1 MIQYP
6 VNPWQSYKKVATQT
20 ASPGQ
25 LVLMLFDGAIR
36 FLEQAQSGFELDD
49 PGEFNLTIHNNVH
62 RAQAI
67 IDELNGSL
75 DMARGG
81 DIAQHLRGLYNY
93 LDRRLDES
101 NRTKTPEGIREC
113 VERLGVLRAAW
124 SEMIAGSPNPKPSLD
139 LAAAAA

>member
-1 MIQYP
+1 VSHYA

-36 FLEQAQSGFELDD
+36 FLEQAEGGFSLDD
-49 PGEFNLTIHNNVH
+49 PGEFNLTINNNIH

-75 DMARGG
+75 DMTRGG
-81 DIAQHLRGLYNY
+81 EISQQLRGLYNY

-101 NRTKTPEGIREC
+101 NRTKTPDGIREC
-113 VERLGVLRAAW
+113 LGRLGVLRTAW
-124 SEMIAGSPNPKPSLD
+124 SEMLAGSPDPAAELT
-139 LAAAAA
+139 AAAA

>member
-1 MIQYP
+1 MTRFA
-6 VNPWQSYKKVATQT
+6 VNPWQSYKKIATQT

-25 LVLMLFDGAIR
+25 LVLMLFDGAVR
-36 FLEQAQSGFELDD
+36 FLEQALVGFNCED
-49 PGEFNLTIHNNVH
+49 PGEFNLTINNNVQ

-67 IDELNGSL
+67 IDELSGSL

-81 DIAQHLRGLYNY
+81 ELSQHLRGLYNY

-113 VERLGVLRAAW
+113 IDRLGALRTSW
-124 SEMIAGSPNPKPSLD
+124 SEMLSGGKGTPQSGIT
-139 LAAAAA
+139 AAAA

>member
-1 MIQYP
+1 VIRYP

-36 FLEQAQSGFELDD
+36 FLEHAQSGFGLED
-49 PGEFNLTIHNNVH
+49 PGEFNLTINNNIH

-81 DIAQHLRGLYNY
+81 DLSQHLRGLYNY

-101 NRTKTPEGIREC
+101 NRTKTPEGVREC
-113 VERLGVLRAAW
+113 LERLNVLRTAW
-124 SEMIAGSPNPKPSLD
+124 SEMLSGAPDPAVELT
-139 LAAAAA
+139 AAA

>member
-1 MIQYP
+1 VIHYA

-36 FLEQAQSGFELDD
+36 FLEQAEVGFGLED
-49 PGEFNLTIHNNVH
+49 PGEFNLTINNNVH

-81 DIAQHLRGLYNY
+81 EISQHLRGLYNY

-113 VERLGVLRAAW
+113 LGRLSVLRTAW
-124 SEMIAGSPNPKPSLD
+124 SEMLAGSPDPGAELT
-139 LAAAAA
+139 AAAA

>member
-1 MIQYP
+1 MIRHP
-6 VNPWQSYKKVATQT
+6 VNPWQSYKKIATQT

-36 FLEQAQSGFELDD
+36 FLEQAQTGFGCED
-49 PGEFNLTIHNNVH
+49 PGEFNLTINNNIL

-67 IDELNGSL
+67 LDELNGSL

-81 DIAQHLRGLYNY
+81 EIAHHLRALYNY

-101 NRTKTPEGIREC
+101 NRTKTQEGLREC
-113 VERLGVLRAAW
+113 LERLNVLRSAW
-124 SEMIAGSPNPKPSLD
+124 AEMLSGSPAPAPAPAFTAV
-139 LAAAAA
+139 AA

>member
-1 MIQYP
+1 MSHYA

-36 FLEQAQSGFELDD
+36 FLEQARSGFELED
-49 PGEFNLTIHNNVH
+49 PGEFNLTINNNVH

-75 DMARGG
+75 DMSQGG
-81 DIAQHLRGLYNY
+81 EISRHLRGLYNY

-113 VERLGVLRAAW
+113 LERLIVLRTAW
-124 SEMIAGSPNPKPSLD
+124 FEMLTGDPSPARELS
-139 LAAAAA
+139 AAAA

>member
-1 MIQYP
+1 MIPYA
-6 VNPWQSYKKVATQT
+6 VNPWQSYKKIATQT

-36 FLEQAQSGFELDD
+36 FLEQARSGFGLDD
-49 PGEFNLTIHNNVH
+49 PGEFHLTINNNIL

-81 DIAQHLRGLYNY
+81 EIAHHLRALYNY

-113 VERLGVLRAAW
+113 LERLNVLRAAW
-124 SEMIAGSPNPKPSLD
+124 FEMLSGSPDPAPE
-139 LAAAAA
+139 LAAA

>member
-1 MIQYP
+1 VIRHAP
-6 VNPWQSYKKVATQT
+6 SSFQSYKKVATQT

-36 FLEQAQSGFELDD
+36 FLEQAQAGFAHDD
-49 PGEFNLTIHNNVH
+49 PGEFNLTINNNVQ

-81 DIAQHLRGLYNY
+81 ELSHHLRALYNY

-101 NRTKTPEGIREC
+101 NRTKTPEGIRESL
-113 VERLGVLRAAW
+113 ERLGSLRAAW
-124 SEMIAGSPNPKPSLD
+124 AGMLVGDSESAPAMT
-139 LAAAAA
+139 AAAA

>member
-1 MIQYP
+1 MIHYTA
-6 VNPWQSYKKVATQT
+6 NPWQSYKKVATQT

-36 FLEQAQSGFELDD
+36 FLEQALGGFDYDD
-49 PGEFNLTIHNNVH
+49 PGEFNLTINNNIQ

-67 IDELNGSL
+67 VDELNNSL

-81 DIAQHLRGLYNY
+81 EFAQRLRGLYNY

-101 NRTKTPEGIREC
+101 NRSKTPDGIREC
-113 VERLGVLRAAW
+113 VERLGVIRGAWAEMLSGNTDPTEALHKAA
-124 SEMIAGSPNPKPSLD
+124 
-139 LAAAAA
+139 

>member
-1 MIQYP
+1 MIHYAA
-6 VNPWQSYKKVATQT
+6 NPWQSYKKVATQT
-20 ASPGQ
+20 AGPGQ

-36 FLEQAQSGFELDD
+36 FLERAQGGFELED
-49 PGEFNLTIHNNVH
+49 PGEFNLTINNNVH

-67 IDELNGSL
+67 LDELNGSL

-81 DIAQHLRGLYNY
+81 EISQHLRGLYNY

-113 VERLGVLRAAW
+113 VERLNVLRGAW
-124 SEMIAGSPNPKPSLD
+124 SEMLAGSPGPVAELS
-139 LAAAAA
+139 AAAA